1 MFNNKIAN
9 IILAFIISIGLWSYV
24 VYAVNPIQKET
35 FRNIPVQ
42 LVNEQALNERG
53 LAVANATDIAVDAA
67 VEGSRKVLASMDSGS
82 FTATADVSQC
92 VAGTNSVVVDIKT
105 NKNAELASG
114 SIVTVQINVE
124 QLVTES
130 RDIKVEYT
138 GQAGSDREIE
148 AELTGDKTVKV
159 SGAAS
164 LVAGVSYVSA
174 NVDISKIETENQAMT
189 AKLEAVDSSGSA
201 VDNIS
206 LSQETAEVRVSIY
219 STKKVP
225 LVVNIA
231 GQPPAGYR
239 YEGIKT
245 ENNILLRGS
254 KATLESISSVSAEYI
269 DISGLTATTEVKL
282 SLILPEGVELSSKAK
297 QPVAEVYIE
306 GEASSSVSIKSSNV
320 AIRNLDEDTYDARI
334 ISGNISISVAGVEN
348 AAESDFTL
356 SINLRGLDAGEH
368 EVPLTV
374 KYKGNGSVT
383 SAPDTVTVRISEK
396 E

>member
-24 VYAVNPIQKET
+24 VYAVNPVQKET

-42 LVNEQALNERG
+42 LVNEQTLNDRG
-53 LAVANATDIAVDAA
+53 LAVANDTAITVDAA

-130 RDIKVEYT
+130 RDIKVKYT
-138 GQAGSDREIE
+138 GQAGTGREIE
-148 AELTGDKTVKV
+148 AELTGDATVKV

-164 LVAGVSYVSA
+164 LVAKVAYVA
-174 NVDISKIETENQAMT
+174 ADVDVSKIETENQVMT
-189 AKLEAVDSSGSA
+189 AKLEAVDSSEA
-201 VDNIS
+201 VVDNIS
-206 LSQETAEVRVSIY
+206 LSQETAEVRASIY

-225 LVVNIA
+225 LVVKVT

-245 ENNILLRGS
+245 EDTVLIRGS
-254 KATLESISSVSAEYI
+254 KSALESISSVSAEYI
-269 DISGLTATTEVKL
+269 DISGLTATAEVKL

-306 GEASSSVSIKSSNV
+306 GEASSSVSIKSSSV
-320 AIRNLDEDTYDARI
+320 DIRNLDEDTYDARI

>member
-24 VYAVNPIQKET
+24 VYAVNPVQKET

-42 LVNEQALNERG
+42 LVNEQTLNDRG
-53 LAVANATDIAVDAA
+53 LAVANDTAITVDAA

-130 RDIKVEYT
+130 RDIKVKYT
-138 GQAGSDREIE
+138 GQAGTGREIE
-148 AELTGDKTVKV
+148 AELTGDATVKV

-164 LVAGVSYVSA
+164 LVAKVAYVA
-174 NVDISKIETENQAMT
+174 ADVDISNIETENQVMT
-189 AKLEAVDSSGSA
+189 AKLEAVDSSDAA

-206 LSQETAEVRVSIY
+206 LSQETAEVRASIY

-225 LVVNIA
+225 LVVNVT

-245 ENNILLRGS
+245 EDTVLIRGS
-254 KATLESISSVSAEYI
+254 KSALESISSVSAEYI
-269 DISGLTATTEVKL
+269 DISGLTATAEVKL

-306 GEASSSVSIKSSNV
+306 GEASSSVSIKSSSV
-320 AIRNLDEDTYDARI
+320 DIRNLDEDTYDARI

>member
-24 VYAVNPIQKET
+24 VYAVNPVQKET

-42 LVNEQALNERG
+42 LVNEQTLNDRG
-53 LAVANATDIAVDAA
+53 LAVANDTAITVDAA

-130 RDIKVEYT
+130 RDIKVKYT
-138 GQAGSDREIE
+138 GQAGTGREIE
-148 AELTGDKTVKV
+148 AELTGDATVKV

-164 LVAGVSYVSA
+164 LVAKVAYVA
-174 NVDISKIETENQAMT
+174 ADVDVSKIETENQVMT
-189 AKLEAVDSSGSA
+189 AKLEAVDSSEA
-201 VDNIS
+201 VVDNIS
-206 LSQETAEVRVSIY
+206 LSQETAEVRASIY

-225 LVVNIA
+225 LVVKVT

-245 ENNILLRGS
+245 EDTVLIRGS
-254 KATLESISSVSAEYI
+254 KSALESISSASAEYI
-269 DISGLTATTEVKL
+269 DISGLTATAEVKL

-306 GEASSSVSIKSSNV
+306 GEASSSVSIKSSSV
-320 AIRNLDEDTYDARI
+320 DIRNLDEDTYDARI

>member
-24 VYAVNPIQKET
+24 VYAVNPVQKET

-42 LVNEQALNERG
+42 LVNEQTLNDRG
-53 LAVANATDIAVDAA
+53 LAVANDTAITVDAA

-130 RDIKVEYT
+130 RDIKVKYT
-138 GQAGSDREIE
+138 GQAGTGREIE
-148 AELTGDKTVKV
+148 AELTGDATVKV

-164 LVAGVSYVSA
+164 LVAKVAYVA
-174 NVDISKIETENQAMT
+174 ADVDISNIETENQVMT
-189 AKLEAVDSSGSA
+189 AKLEAVDSSDAA

-206 LSQETAEVRVSIY
+206 LSQETAEVRASIY

-225 LVVNIA
+225 LVVKVT

-245 ENNILLRGS
+245 EDTVLIRGS
-254 KATLESISSVSAEYI
+254 KSALESISSVSAEYI
-269 DISGLTATTEVKL
+269 DISGLTATAEVKL

-306 GEASSSVSIKSSNV
+306 GEASSSVSIKSSSV
-320 AIRNLDEDTYDARI
+320 DIRNLDEDTYDARI

>member
-24 VYAVNPIQKET
+24 VYAVNPVQKET

-42 LVNEQALNERG
+42 LVNEQTLNDRG
-53 LAVANATDIAVDAA
+53 LAVANDTAITVDAA

-105 NKNAELASG
+105 NKNAELVSG

-130 RDIKVEYT
+130 RDIKVKYT
-138 GQAGSDREIE
+138 GQAGTGREIE
-148 AELTGDKTVKV
+148 AELTGDATVKV

-164 LVAGVSYVSA
+164 LVAKVAYVA
-174 NVDISKIETENQAMT
+174 ADVDVSKIETENQVMT
-189 AKLEAVDSSGSA
+189 AKLEAVDSSEA
-201 VDNIS
+201 VVDNIS
-206 LSQETAEVRVSIY
+206 LSQETAEVRASIY

-225 LVVNIA
+225 LVVKVT

-245 ENNILLRGS
+245 EDTVLIRGS
-254 KATLESISSVSAEYI
+254 KSALESISSVSAEYI
-269 DISGLTATTEVKL
+269 DISGLTATAEVKL

-306 GEASSSVSIKSSNV
+306 GEASSSVSIKSSSV
-320 AIRNLDEDTYDARI
+320 DIRNLDEDTYDARI

>member
-24 VYAVNPIQKET
+24 VYAVNPVQKET

-42 LVNEQALNERG
+42 LVNEQTLNDRG
-53 LAVANATDIAVDAA
+53 LAVANATDITVDAA

-130 RDIKVEYT
+130 RDIKVKYT
-138 GQAGSDREIE
+138 GQAGTGREIE
-148 AELTGDKTVKV
+148 AELTGDATVKV

-164 LVAGVSYVSA
+164 LVAKVAYVA
-174 NVDISKIETENQAMT
+174 ADVDVSKIETENQVMT
-189 AKLEAVDSSGSA
+189 AKLEAVDSSDVA

-206 LSQETAEVRVSIY
+206 ISQETAEVRASIY

-225 LVVNIA
+225 LVVNVT
-231 GQPPAGYR
+231 GQPSAGYR

-245 ENNILLRGS
+245 EDTILIRGS
-254 KATLESISSVSAEYI
+254 KSALESISSVRAEYI
-269 DISGLTATTEVKL
+269 DISGLTATAEVKL

-297 QPVAEVYIE
+297 QPVAQVYIE
-306 GEASSSVSIKSSNV
+306 GEASSSVSIKSSSV